1 ELAQR
6 RVTMRRGRE
15 VEQKQF
21 DASRTPMKRI
31 QDTSAFIASAPVRA
45 LTRGEYGIGD
55 VVGAASESEGQALTE
70 AEGSFARAN
79 RDWLE
84 PVAQAGEAAIGI
96 PLLQP
101 MGAVPGQMMRT
112 SAAALRQIPIS
123 RRQVR
128 GSPQTATPAQAYGP
142 AQRIVDRQAFV
153 DEGIPEFAPAFG
165 SKGLARTGRTIEEV
179 PLVGGTV
186 KTPKHA
192 AA

>member
-1 ELAQR
+1 MGTHSIMAEIPSPPPGFELVPQRAGGSVPPPPAGFELVAPIVGQRTFERDPDEALYQRELANIRDARSKPQVPTPDDEFSPEELAQR

-96 PLLQP
+96 PLLQS
-101 MGAVPGQMMRT
+101 MGAVPG
-112 SAAALRQIPIS
+112 
-123 RRQVR
+123 
-128 GSPQTATPAQAYGP
+128 
-142 AQRIVDRQAFV
+142 
-153 DEGIPEFAPAFG
+153 
-165 SKGLARTGRTIEEV
+165 
-179 PLVGGTV
+179 
-186 KTPKHA
+186 
-192 AA
+192 